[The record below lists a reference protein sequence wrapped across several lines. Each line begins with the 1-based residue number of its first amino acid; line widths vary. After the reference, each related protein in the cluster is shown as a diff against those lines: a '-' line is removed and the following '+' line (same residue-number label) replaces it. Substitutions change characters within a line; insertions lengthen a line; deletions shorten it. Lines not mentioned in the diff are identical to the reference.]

1 MNRPLDRLPL
11 RYISTM
17 SPGARWKWLTFVAI
31 AALGGLAAY
40 FVSLEMQT
48 SRLQARYFAGLGRQV
63 SFSME
68 PGQSRDIRFPSPGGP
83 YDWRLGYARLPDFTA
98 RLRARGYVITSQA
111 SDSSM
116 MTSLIDRGLFAP
128 YAEKDQAGLRLFDE
142 QGAPLFSTRYPALAY
157 ADYDAIPPI
166 VVRALTFI
174 EDRYLLDANEP
185 DRNPAIDWGRFGR
198 ALSDQ
203 ALRFVNHHQLTPGG
217 STLATQTEKFRH
229 SPGGR
234 TATPPEKIRQIASAS
249 VRAYLGGENTL
260 AARRN
265 IVVHYLNTVPL
276 AARRG
281 VGEVQ
286 GLGDGLSAWYGRDFD
301 EVNREL
307 SQITTETGN
316 GPVVP
321 DELDAQAL
329 AFKQMLSL
337 LIAQRAPSYYLVR
350 NRAALDRLTDS
361 YVRVLAANG
370 IISAPLR
377 DAALATTLDA
387 HEGVPP
393 RPVTPEPVTS
403 YVARKAVTLVRAR
416 LLQALGVDS
425 FYDLDRLDLTVHSTL
440 NDSVERA
447 VAAQLAQAA
456 TVDGAKA
463 AGLYG
468 YEMLR
473 PGDNPSKISFS
484 FALFEHEKSGH
495 DVVRVQTD
503 SVNQP
508 FDINGGARLNLG
520 STAKLRTLITYLQIV
535 SDLHARYASLD
546 ASELK
551 HAQVD
556 PLDGLSRWAVDYLSH
571 TSDRSLSTMLDAA
584 VERKYS
590 ANPGETFYTG
600 GGAQSFSNF
609 EKSDNGRV
617 LTVRE
622 AFQHSVNLVFVRL
635 MRDIVHYEMVQSAG
649 PSAHWLDDPALRRR
663 YLDQFVDQE
672 SLVYLHRFFV
682 KYHGKSA
689 DEAIDTLIADM
700 RKSPPKLATA
710 LRSVAPEEPF
720 PWFAQR
726 MRAALQHTAN
736 ASISDADLA
745 KLYAKYAIDKF
756 NLNDRGYISRVHPIE
771 LWMLQY
777 LRQHPN
783 ATEGELRTA
792 SRGARFTSYAWLYKT
807 RHHLTQDRRIR
818 RMVELQ
824 AYRAIGKSWRELGYP
839 FQTITPSFASAI
851 GAAGDR
857 PDALAHL
864 IGIIANGGK
873 TSRAQSID
881 TLTFAA
887 GTPYETRFGRA
898 PNPGHQALSPE
909 IAVVARSLLRDV
921 VLGGTGARLASGLP
935 LGDGRTLEVYGK
947 TGTGDQRFGVYARGG
962 QLIVSRK
969 VNRTAV
975 FVFVIGNRFY
985 GTLTAYAHEPYA
997 ARYDY
1002 TSAMA
1007 VQLLKSLGPS
1017 LAPVLEANDAQA
1029 TAAAAPA
1036 EGDSAQ
1042 ARSPATVDTTPAF

>member
-1 MNRPLDRLPL
+1 MNRPLARLPL

-17 SPGARWKWLTFVAI
+17 SPGLRWKWLTFVGL
-31 AALGGLAAY
+31 AALVGLLAY

-48 SRLQARYFAGLGRQV
+48 SRLQARYFARIGRQV
-63 SFSME
+63 SFSVQ
-68 PGQSRDIRFPSPGGP
+68 PGPSSDIRFPSPGGP
-83 YDWRLGYARLPDFTA
+83 YDLQFGYARLPDFEA
-98 RLRARGYVITSQA
+98 RLRARGYIVTSQA
-111 SDSSM
+111 RDSSM
-116 MTSLIDRGLFAP
+116 MTSLADRGLFIP
-128 YAEKDQAGLRLFDE
+128 YAEKDQAGLRLFDA
-142 QGAPLFSTRYPALAY
+142 QGVPLFSARYPALAY
-157 ADYDAIPPI
+157 TDYDSIPPI
-166 VVRALTFI
+166 VVSALTFI
-174 EDRYLLDANEP
+174 EDRYLLDSSEP
-185 DRNPAIDWGRFGR
+185 ERNPAIDWGRFAR
-198 ALSDQ
+198 AVSDQ
-203 ALRFVNHHQLTPGG
+203 ALRFVNRHQSTPGG

-234 TATPPEKIRQIASAS
+234 TATPPEKLRQIASAS
-249 VRAYLGGENTL
+249 VRAYLGGENTM

-276 AARRG
+276 AASPG

-286 GLGDGLSAWYGRDFD
+286 GLGDGLTAWYGRDFTD
-301 EVNREL
+301 VNRLL
-307 SQITTETGN
+307 SQITAETGN
-316 GPVVP
+316 GPVAP
-321 DELDAQAL
+321 DVLADEAL
-329 AFKQMLSL
+329 AFKQALSL

-361 YVRVLAANG
+361 YIRVLAANG
-370 IISAPLR
+370 IVSAPLR
-377 DAALATTLDA
+377 DAALQASLASDS
-387 HEGVPP
+387 HQHKPP
-393 RPVTPEPVTS
+393 QPPAS
-403 YVARKAVTLVRAR
+403 YVARKAVTLVRSR
-416 LLQALGVDS
+416 LQQALGVNG

-440 NDSVERA
+440 DDAVEQA
-447 VAAQLAQAA
+447 VAAQLEAA
-456 TVDGAKA
+456 GTIDGAKA

-473 PGDNPSKISFS
+473 PGDDPSKISFS

-535 SDLHARYASLD
+535 STLHARYASLST
-546 ASELK
+546 AELK
-551 HAQVD
+551 HVQLD

-571 TSDRSLSTMLDAA
+571 TNDRSLPPMLEAA

-590 ANPGETFYTG
+590 ASPGETFYTG

-609 EKSDNGRV
+609 EKSDNGRI

-635 MRDIVHYEMVQSAG
+635 MRDIVHYEMVQTSG
-649 PSAHWLDDPALRRR
+649 PSAHWFDDPAVRHR
-663 YLDQFVDQE
+663 YLVQFADQE
-672 SLVYLHRFFV
+672 SLVYLHRFYR
-682 KYHGKSA
+682 KYHGKNA
-689 DEAIDTLIADM
+689 DEALDLLIADM

-710 LRSVAPEEPF
+710 LRSVAPDEPF

-726 MRAALQHTAN
+726 MRAALKKTPS
-736 ASISDADLA
+736 ASISDDDLE
-745 KLYAKYAIDKF
+745 KLYEKYAIDKF
-756 NLNDRGYISRVHPIE
+756 NLNDRGYISGVHPIA
-771 LWMLQY
+771 LWMLEY

-783 ATEGELRTA
+783 ATEDELRKA
-792 SRGARFTSYAWLYKT
+792 SRNARMTSYAWLFKT
-807 RHHLTQDRRIR
+807 HHHLTQDRRIR
-818 RMVELQ
+818 HMVELQ
-824 AYRAIGKSWRELGYP
+824 AYDAIGKSWRALGYP
-839 FQTITPSFASAI
+839 FETITPSYAAAI
-851 GAAGDR
+851 GASGDR

-864 IGIIANGGK
+864 IGIIANDGK
-873 TSRAQSID
+873 THRAESID

-887 GTPYETRFGRA
+887 GTPFETHFGRA
-898 PNPGHQALSPE
+898 PSPGHQAISPE
-909 IAVVARSLLRDV
+909 IVTVARSLLRDV
-921 VLGGTGARLASGLP
+921 VLGGTGARLSTGLP

-947 TGTGDQRFGVYARGG
+947 TGTGDQRYNVYARGRG
-962 QLIVSRK
+962 LIESRK

-1007 VQLLKSLGPS
+1007 VQLLKTLGPS
-1017 LAPVLEANDAQA
+1017 LAPVLEANDTQAQA
-1029 TAAAAPA
+1029 AASRTDAQ
-1036 EGDSAQ
+1036 SA
-1042 ARSPATVDTTPAF
+1042 SPVDTTPAF